1 MFCLEKRAE
10 YVDVLER
17 MILNVN
23 LAAVSTVS
31 YTHLDVYK
39 RQGRRTARIPERGV
53 IISPVLRLR
62 ILQP

>member
-23 LAAVSTVS
+23 LAAVSM
-31 YTHLDVYK
+31 D
-39 RQGRRTARIPERGV
+39 GRRFFYENM
-53 IISPVLRLR
+53 LRRAKKKASL
-62 ILQP
+62 